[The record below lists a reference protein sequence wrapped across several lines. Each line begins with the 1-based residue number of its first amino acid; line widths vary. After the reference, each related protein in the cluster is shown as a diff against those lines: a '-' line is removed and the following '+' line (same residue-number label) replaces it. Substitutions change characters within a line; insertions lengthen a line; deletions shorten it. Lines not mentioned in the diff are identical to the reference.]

1 MSRSSNSLTPEQVQA
16 FLHQHP
22 DFLLTHPYLLLELNL
37 YNETQGA
44 PNLALLQLR
53 TLREQ
58 NQQQQKQIAQMV
70 AHAQENEQIYRLFS
84 ECQRRLW
91 QCQDVGALS
100 ELLSDELTQLPNVSH
115 CQLINLTDD
124 SEQARAVNAL
134 RQNRLKACNRYL
146 GRLSASERSS
156 LITDTRCQSFA
167 LYTLGENDNPHTVL
181 LFASHCA
188 DHFAP
193 GNGDLFVSELVSSL
207 QLRLQHLA

>member
-1 MSRSSNSLTPEQVQA
+1 MSHSSEPLTPEQVQA

-22 DFLLTHPYLLLELNL
+22 DFLLAHPYLLLELNL
-37 YNETQGA
+37 YNDTQSA
-44 PNLALLQLR
+44 PNLALLQQR

-70 AHAQENEQIYRLFS
+70 VHAQENEQIYRLFS

-100 ELLSDELTQLPNVSH
+100 VLLSDELTQLPNVSH
-115 CQLINLTDD
+115 CQLVNLNDD
-124 SEQARAVNAL
+124 SEQARALNAL
-134 RQNRLKACNRYL
+134 RHSRLKACNRYL

-156 LITDTRCQSFA
+156 LISDTRCQSFA
-167 LYTLGENDNPHTVL
+167 LYPLGESDNPHAVL

-193 GNGDLFVSELVSSL
+193 DNGDLFVSELVSSL

>member
-1 MSRSSNSLTPEQVQA
+1 MSHSEGPLTHQQVLD

-22 DFLLTHPYLLLELNL
+22 DFLLAHPYLLLELNL
-37 YNETQGA
+37 YNDTQGA
-44 PNLALLQLR
+44 PNLALLQQR

-58 NQQQQKQIAQMV
+58 NQLLQKQIAQMV

-91 QCQDVGALS
+91 QCQDVSALT
-100 ELLSDELTQLPNVSH
+100 ELLSQELTQLPNVNH
-115 CQLINLTDD
+115 CQLVNLSDD
-124 SEQARAVNAL
+124 SEQARAVNTL
-134 RQNRLKACNRYL
+134 RHSRLKDSNGYQ
-146 GRLSASERSS
+146 GRLNQAERSG
-156 LITDTRCQSFA
+156 LIEDEQCQSFA
-167 LYTLGENDNPHTVL
+167 LYTLGDKDNPQAVL

-193 GNGDLFVSELVSSL
+193 GNGSLFVSELVSSL